1 MSDMNK
7 SQKDIL
13 RITRRKS
20 QIWGEIGG
28 QRHKEHKVSREREA
42 RRIRKS
48 AGRERKVKIKTKE
61 NI

>member
-20 QIWGEIGG
+20 QIWVEIG
-28 QRHKEHKVSREREA
+28 QRHKKHKVSREREA
-42 RRIRKS
+42 RRIKDS
-48 AGRERKVKIKTKE
+48 QLVEREK
-61 NI
+61 